1 MIRNFLF
8 SLFFFSGIILISLI
22 FIPALFLPKNI
33 VLFGGKIMGYWTSFC
48 LQFFLST
55 KIIVKGEENMI
66 KDKKFFIAASH
77 QSMFETFFL
86 QTIFNSP
93 VFILKKELLMLP
105 IFGWYLKKIG
115 SISISRNK
123 ISKEN
128 LGFFDVISKQINRSD
143 RPLVIF
149 PQGTRLSPED
159 RRPFKKGSSRIYE
172 ELKIS
177 CQPIAINS
185 GNTWPKKGPKKI
197 NTILTIS
204 ILKSIEPGLKKEF
217 FLKKLEDVIYSE
229 LDTLDTLV

>member
-22 FIPALFLPKNI
+22 FIPAIFLPKRI

-55 KIIVKGEENMI
+55 KIIIKGKENI
-66 KDKKFFIAASH
+66 IENKKFFIASSH

-86 QTIFNSP
+86 QTIFDSP
-93 VFILKKELLMLP
+93 AFILKKELLIIP
-105 IFGWYLKKIG
+105 VFGWYLKKIG
-115 SISISRNK
+115 SISIKRNK

-128 LGFFDVISKQINRSD
+128 LGFFDDISNQINSSD
-143 RPLVIF
+143 RPLIIF
-149 PQGTRLSPED
+149 PQGTRLPPED
-159 RRPFKKGSSRIYE
+159 RTPFKKGSSRIYE
-172 ELKIS
+172 ELKIL

-185 GNTWPKKGPKKI
+185 GKTWPKKGPKKI

-204 ILKSIEPGLKKEF
+204 ILKPIEPGLDKKI

-229 LDTLDTLV
+229 LDVLN